1 MFKHEYNYFSCA
13 SDLAQQLEIRQGLPV
28 LGDFSYFIKIYV
40 NLGIFSWTRS
50 IEIEQLSEIS
60 KSYFWWGCEPAPMH
74 DWTVQ
79 EPALQSKHIALLG
92 CEIK

>member
-40 NLGIFSWTRS
+40 NLGIFS
-50 IEIEQLSEIS
+50 
-60 KSYFWWGCEPAPMH
+60 
-74 DWTVQ
+74 
-79 EPALQSKHIALLG
+79 
-92 CEIK
+92 